1 MKENDIE
8 EGFWVFVS
16 HSTKDFERVRLV
28 RNALEDSGFRP
39 ILFYL
44 KCLENETE
52 VNDLLKREIDA
63 RKRFILCDSPN
74 AQASKFVQSEVDYIR
89 SKNRMYEIIDI
100 SQIDM
105 NSQDAETEVLEL
117 IKPFKRRTKIF
128 INNDHKD
135 SKISSIVKTT
145 FEAEGFSV
153 VDSTSIFYDAWDNIP
168 GGSATWADDVDR
180 LSRIFFKSEIVSTLN
195 EGYFV
200 SLISTTSIKNDLQLF
215 EIEQAFDIDSSRV
228 FPVIINDVKLDVL
241 PISLQKKNILNVSEI
256 QSDEEKAKVIVDELI
271 ALDLRNQNNTL

>member
-52 VNDLLKREIDA
+52 VNDLVKREIEA

-153 VDSTSIFYDAWDNIP
+153 VDSTSIFYDAWDNIL

-180 LSRIFFKSEIVSTLN
+180 LSRIFLKSEIVSTLN